1 MGNSPNN
8 TIIAIRTNNTHG
20 TTYHSNDKT
29 RTGET
34 DAMSVRMQQRKLTID
49 THVAQ
54 EGYGVATAEAMAA
67 GTDGMVDMKDW
78 LARSNPSVRF

>member
-1 MGNSPNN
+1 
-8 TIIAIRTNNTHG
+8 
-20 TTYHSNDKT
+20 
-29 RTGET
+29 
-34 DAMSVRMQQRKLTID
+34 MSVRMQQRKLTID

>member
-1 MGNSPNN
+1 
-8 TIIAIRTNNTHG
+8 
-20 TTYHSNDKT
+20 
-29 RTGET
+29 
-34 DAMSVRMQQRKLTID
+34 MSVRMQQRKLTID

-54 EGYGVATAEAMAA
+54 EGYGVSTAEGMAA